1 LQRTHEVESLER
13 RLGRI
18 DLPDGRY
25 RADLDLHDRSL
36 QFSAEL
42 VRLALAGIAVVGFL
56 VTKLPDQ
63 GLHVV
68 FADRLLK
75 TLLSASLVA
84 LAASAG
90 LALLHRFFAGGAA
103 FHHLQ
108 VIKLLVLND
117 SSNEQEL
124 QDALKHRTALFLR
137 CHRFLTLASVLLV
150 AGAALLG
157 GAFIRLL
164 LA

>member
-1 LQRTHEVESLER
+1 MQRTHERESLER
-13 RLGRI
+13 RVGRI
-18 DLPDGRY
+18 DLPEGRY

-36 QFSAEL
+36 HFSAEL

-56 VTKLPDQ
+56 VTKLPDHE
-63 GLHVV
+63 LRVV
-68 FADRLLK
+68 FADQLLK
-75 TLLSASLVA
+75 FLLSGSLVA

-103 FHHLQ
+103 FHHIQ

-117 SSNEQEL
+117 SSSEQEL
-124 QDALKHRTALFLR
+124 QQALKHRTALFLR
-137 CHRFLTLASVLLV
+137 CHRFLMLASVLLV
-150 AGAALLG
+150 AGTAFLG
-157 GAFIRLL
+157 GAIIRLL